1 MLKWSVKISQR
12 HTEVRIAL
20 ALLCGEKE
28 ATFRREKGFRKGK
41 KYRAATRL
49 TFAQV

>member
-28 ATFRREKGFRKGK
+28 ATFRREQKLSKGK
-41 KYRAATRL
+41 KYRTTTRL